1 MFERRYELVLLE
13 LLPCAEPGDPNW
25 IADSFLPGYQYA
37 ESPVS
42 NQSQILK
49 KSPSEIRDGLAY
61 GNET

>member
-1 MFERRYELVLLE
+1 MFERRYELVPLE
-13 LLPCAEPGDPNW
+13 LLPFAEPNDPNW

-49 KSPSEIRDGLAY
+49 KSPFGDPGWPCLWK
-61 GNET
+61 